1 MEKLVNKYPYI
12 ISDFSQLIKFSFN
25 ETQNYFK
32 QKIDTFESEYY
43 FLINPNSSLLVPNSK
58 LGAKNKIIDEII
70 NIAFNIKSKHSSSK
84 VKLYTYKKY
93 VKEIVEINEE
103 DDTDMDRERICD
115 LLIKEVD
122 STPKSDI
129 ITSLSNLYTKIEK
142 SLTERNKKPKILKII
157 LINNEMEQY
166 KKILE
171 KKFNDE
177 KLKSILDEFVNEKS
191 YFFGVELKYL
201 DDRLMRQKRAIFEK
215 ISDFPTGKE
224 ETINNEL
231 KEKNPKIIKTIYISD
246 ELLKKSEK
254 MSLSIYKKWCEIIND
269 EEINNGIEKL
279 DDIFLFYIDIMNSI
293 LFMKHKT
300 KMNSKYRDA
309 FVKKINYYISSENL
323 NSKKNEIL
331 TPDFNETFMEDINSN
346 KDKINEINLN
356 SFIKQL
362 SENKRYN
369 NCICWSKIVN
379 YLTNQKKNIIRFLDI
394 LQNAST
400 FMELFEKEIIKKA
413 KEIISDEKNDDEKDE
428 DDEDNDDDD

>member
-215 ISDFPTGKE
+215 ISDFPTGQE

>member
-215 ISDFPTGKE
+215 ISDFPTGQE

-300 KMNSKYRDA
+300 KKNSKYRDA
-309 FVKKINYYISSENL
+309 FIKKINYYISSENL

>member
-1 MEKLVNKYPYI
+1 MENLVNKYPYI

-70 NIAFNIKSKHSSSK
+70 NIAFNIKSNHSSSK

-93 VKEIVEINEE
+93 VKEIIEINEE

-142 SLTERNKKPKILKII
+142 SLTEKNKMPKILKII

-166 KKILE
+166 KKIFE

-177 KLKSILDEFVNEKS
+177 KLKNILNEFVNEKS

-201 DDRLMRQKRAIFEK
+201 DDRLIRQKRAIFEK
-215 ISDFPTGKE
+215 ISDFPTGQE

-231 KEKNPKIIKTIYISD
+231 KEKNPKIIKSIYISD

-269 EEINNGIEKL
+269 EEINNGLEKL
-279 DDIFLFYIDIMNSI
+279 DDIFLFYIEIMNSI
-293 LFMKHKT
+293 LFMQHKA
-300 KMNSKYRDA
+300 KKNSKYRDT
-309 FVKKINYYISSENL
+309 FIKKINYYISSENL
-323 NSKKNEIL
+323 NGKKNEIL
-331 TPDFNETFMEDINSN
+331 TPDFNETFMEGINSN
-346 KDKINEINLN
+346 KDKINEINLD

-362 SENKRYN
+362 SENNRYN

-379 YLTNQKKNIIRFLDI
+379 YLTNQKKYIIRFLDI

-400 FMELFEKEIIKKA
+400 FIELFEREIIKKA
-413 KEIISDEKNDDEKDE
+413 QEIISDEKND
-428 DDEDNDDDD
+428 